1 MFFFLSTQVFS
12 KITVEVLYKV
22 NDKIITNIDLEN
34 EKKFLM
40 FLNPD
45 LKNLS
50 KTQINTISLN
60 SLKNRKIKE
69 IELIKYF
76 DFEKENLGKRYL
88 ENFTAN
94 SSYKNLDNLKIQ
106 LKNFNLSF
114 NYFETNFIIDN
125 LWREFVYSKFKSM
138 IKIDIDK
145 LKKQIKK
152 NISGIEELNL
162 SEILFEI
169 KSDTNLDELS
179 KSIYLEIEKSGFEAA
194 ATIYSISDTKKFGGK
209 LGWVRSNQISD
220 IIYNEIKKG
229 KKLTNPIKTRNGYI
243 ILKINEIRNV
253 TEEINLDEELDKLV
267 LIETEKELNKLGYI
281 YFNKIKKRTFI
292 NEN

>member
-34 EKKFLM
+34 EKKFLI

-106 LKNFNLSF
+106 LENFNLSF